1 MYKLVLI
8 SKYLRRKLAPLF
20 AASAVMLCT
29 AMVIIVMS
37 VMGGFLDIFRA
48 SAKNLTGDV
57 VVEGAGLQG
66 FTGYEDLVERIKAL
80 PGVATATPMIEAFGL
95 VNFGDDARPIVL
107 QGVDLAELA
116 KIVNYD
122 DTVMWDREELVAEV
136 ADVRWDLPGED
147 GTDVAADRLREAL
160 RRDYPADASPGG
172 DESSGG
178 GGPPEAVIGV
188 HVNPYHAR
196 DEEGAYDIGS
206 TWAGHIL
213 PVTVVPLTG
222 SGTLGNIEPVRE
234 QFLVVNEFKSGLYDV
249 DRQSVLVPFA
259 TLQRMLLMDERTG
272 YSDFDERTGRGGRGV
287 HDPRPGQPHRDQGG
301 RRGVGR

>member
-66 FTGYEDLVERIKAL
+66 FTGYVDLVERIKAL

-107 QGVDLAELA
+107 QGVDLSEL
-116 KIVNYD
+116 
-122 DTVMWDREELVAEV
+122 
-136 ADVRWDLPGED
+136 
-147 GTDVAADRLREAL
+147 AADREL
-160 RRDYPADASPGG
+160 RRHGHVGPRSARR
-172 DESSGG
+172 GG
-178 GGPPEAVIGV
+178 GERAVGP
-188 HVNPYHAR
+188 
-196 DEEGAYDIGS
+196 
-206 TWAGHIL
+206 AG
-213 PVTVVPLTG
+213 
-222 SGTLGNIEPVRE
+222 
-234 QFLVVNEFKSGLYDV
+234 
-249 DRQSVLVPFA
+249 
-259 TLQRMLLMDERTG
+259 
-272 YSDFDERTGRGGRGV
+272 
-287 HDPRPGQPHRDQGG
+287 
-301 RRGVGR
+301 